1 MKNSIQPRFFSTRK
15 KRKVPTTV
23 LDKPSYDNVDKIQ
36 TVLEATE
43 TEICSICFHED
54 DKTGTEACVNW
65 VACNKCHTWVHTAYA
80 KTCKINTEYV
90 CDYCVH

>member
-1 MKNSIQPRFFSTRK
+1 MKNSIQPRVFFQLE
-15 KRKVPTTV
+15 KRGRYLSTTV
-23 LDKPSYDNVDKIQ
+23 LDKPSYDNDGKIQ

-65 VACNKCHTWVHTAYA
+65 VACNKCHTWVHTACA
-80 KTCKINTEYV
+80 KTCKINT
-90 CDYCVH
+90 

>member
-1 MKNSIQPRFFSTRK
+1 M
-15 KRKVPTTV
+15 
-23 LDKPSYDNVDKIQ
+23 LDKPSYDNADKIQ

-54 DKTGTEACVNW
+54 DKTGTEEFVNW
-65 VACNKCHTWVHTAYA
+65 VECTKCHTWVHTACA
-80 KTCKINTEYV
+80 KSCKITTKYV